1 MRKLLSLFL
10 FSILVFTVSAAVS
23 SSPAPDETITI
34 LGVPGADD
42 GNGSS
47 ILVGESSQLAAY
59 LTARVDNVDDFVA
72 NVTNAAVWQSSNQ
85 NAVRLEPNGRKMDLV
100 AVSGGQSTVSC
111 EYEGIKEQFT
121 VNVIG
126 IEDMD
131 FRLYANGYLYSSAN
145 PVIELMVEETDEV
158 NVAVCANGAIS
169 DYAEIINVDMNSHA
183 MNAYFDKESLFL
195 SALQAN
201 NETVEVTVTA
211 RFGTRTERV
220 TFFVRIVNPFS
231 RLLDGSDY
239 YIFQMDETTFNELDQ
254 AGKVTSDMRSNGVF
268 EGEVLVPEDATRVY
282 YFWNNEDEIA
292 EAPQTGAN
300 SFGLVEGWFSIA
312 AASPTPEGGWG
323 NICGGLGIASAT
335 DTELPKLQDL
345 TPDHVLVVVLKGKYT
360 PATSL
365 QIAMT
370 PPAGGDDVTL
380 FEVTDSTGEF
390 NDGDWEVFTL
400 TYPDLVALGID
411 LSQPITAETWYAWTY
426 TANGAGNRVDVD
438 AVFFYVP
445 DEGSTSINETRS
457 SAAINVTAKNGRIY
471 CDEPFKII
479 NLAGQD
485 VTSLNGNLQ
494 GAYLVAVGG
503 ETVKINVD

>member
-1 MRKLLSLFL
+1 MKKLLSLFL
-10 FSILVFTVSAAVS
+10 FSFLVFTVSAAVS

-42 GNGSS
+42 GIGSS

-72 NVTNAAVWQSSNQ
+72 NVTSEATWSSSSNRV
-85 NAVRLEPNGRKMDLV
+85 ARVIPNGRKVLLS
-100 AVSGGQSTVSC
+100 ALSGGKTTIRC
-111 EYEGIKEQFT
+111 EYEGISESFDLT
-121 VNVIG
+121 VVDVAL
-126 IEDMD
+126 ED
-131 FRLYANGYLYSSAN
+131 LELSPKSAVLEEKKSVSITASLGGYQDVTASA
-145 PVIELMVEETDEV
+145 TWT
-158 NVAVCANGAIS
+158 S
-169 DYAEIINVDMNSHA
+169 
-183 MNAYFDKESLFL
+183 
-195 SALQAN
+195 N
-201 NETVEVTVTA
+201 NETVATVEAGVVTGVAEGNATITCEFQGKTA
-211 RFGTRTERV
+211 TCAIYV
-220 TFFVRIVNPFS
+220 FS
-231 RLLDGSDY
+231 TPTSGLKDGSDY
-239 YIFQMDETTFNELDQ
+239 YIFEMDATTFEELDQ

-345 TPDHVLVVVLKGKYT
+345 TPDHVLVVVLKGNYT

-370 PPAGGDDVTL
+370 PTAGGDNVTL
-380 FEVTDSTGEF
+380 FEVTDATGRH

-438 AVFFYVP
+438 CVFFYVP
-445 DEGSTSINETRS
+445 DDGTSINETRN
-457 SAAINVTAKNGRIY
+457 SAAINVTAKEGRVY
-471 CDEPFKII
+471 CDEAFRIV
-479 NLAGQD
+479 NMAGQD
-485 VTSLNGNLQ
+485 VTSLNGELQ
-494 GAYLVAVGG
+494 GTYLVAVGG